1 MCGGGHFLGSHL
13 QAHDMTPQELFLT
26 DLVTYKTGTKRE
38 RRQARKAERLAH
50 AQDHEALLTQRD
62 QLRPTPPKD
71 VVKPAS
77 AKRAKLAIDPAP
89 AGKAEEVRE
98 PVVRGQSKVKAKGS
112 TKS

>member
-1 MCGGGHFLGSHL
+1 
-13 QAHDMTPQELFLT
+13 MTPQET
-26 DLVTYKTGTKRE
+26 YQSDLANYQTGPTRRE
-38 RRQARKAERLAH
+38 RRLAKRAERQTH
-50 AQDHEALLTQRD
+50 GNDHEVLLAQRD
-62 QLRPTPPKD
+62 TLRPTPPED

-98 PVVRGQSKVKAKGS
+98 PVVRGQSKSKAKGS